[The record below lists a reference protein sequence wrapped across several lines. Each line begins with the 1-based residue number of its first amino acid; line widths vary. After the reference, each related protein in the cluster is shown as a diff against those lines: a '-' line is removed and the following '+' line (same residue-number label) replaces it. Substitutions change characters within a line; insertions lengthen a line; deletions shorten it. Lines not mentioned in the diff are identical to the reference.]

1 MALNSGAN
9 WLMSLTLAAV
19 TEEASGMP
27 LASVITWCL
36 LPGLAR
42 STGLG
47 PVSSPP

>member
-1 MALNSGAN
+1 
-9 WLMSLTLAAV
+9 MSLTLAAV

-27 LASVITWCL
+27 LASVRTWCL

-47 PVSSPP
+47 PVASPP